1 MKMTTEETLG
11 CLTSLLDLLTHCDD
25 NTDIETIQ
33 NASFLGL
40 ALLTNLKKKDKKKP

>member
-25 NTDIETIQ
+25 HTEIETIQ
-33 NASFLGL
+33 NVSFLGL
-40 ALLTNLKKKDKKKP
+40 VLLANLKEKDTKKP

>member
-11 CLTSLLDLLTHCDD
+11 CLTSLLDLMTHCND
-25 NTDIETIQ
+25 NTDAETIQ

-40 ALLTNLKKKDKKKP
+40 ALLANLKEKDTKKP